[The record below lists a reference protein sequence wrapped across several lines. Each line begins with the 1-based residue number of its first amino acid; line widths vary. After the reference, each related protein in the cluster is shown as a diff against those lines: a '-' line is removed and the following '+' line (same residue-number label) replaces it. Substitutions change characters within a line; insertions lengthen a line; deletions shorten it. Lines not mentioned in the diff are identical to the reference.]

1 MPFVNKTPAP
11 GTAFRFAT
19 KAGTLERLAPY
30 VNGAR
35 LCEQITVAVADWG
48 SRRDDVAGDIV
59 ARFAPRRLA
68 VRSSAASEDGWNAS
82 QAGAHLSLIDVAPE
96 RQGVAAAIDAVFAS
110 YRHPATADQVLVQ
123 PMVEGAVISGVV
135 LTRELDTGG
144 PYYVVNYDDVTG
156 RTDTVTGGAESKTIL
171 VHRARPDALKSP
183 RFRRLIESVR
193 ELESITGSHALD
205 IEFCITA
212 DDQVYVLQ
220 VRPLAARRR
229 WQPIP
234 DGAVDTALDDIRAVI
249 AERMAPR
256 PGLAGATTILGE
268 MPDWN
273 PAEMIGNA
281 PRPLAL
287 SLYRRLITDQVW
299 ADARAAMGYR
309 RVEAPLLVDFHGRPY
324 VDVRLSLNSFLP
336 ADTGEGLAH
345 RLVDWQLSEL
355 ARRPQ
360 LHDKIEF
367 EIAATCRDF
376 AFAAHA
382 RRLRECGL
390 GAGDVAAFETSLARL
405 TGDALAAQPAGLA
418 SLAALT
424 GRLMNPLGDRRSPP
438 KTRVRALL
446 RDCKVHGTLPFATL
460 ARHGFIGVSFLRSLV
475 RRGVLGQ
482 TDADRFMRAIHT
494 VASDL
499 VHDMHALGAGRLEEA
514 AFLVRYGHLRPGTY
528 DVTSWRYD
536 ERPGLFLGQAGG
548 EAPPPQDP
556 FEASPAQRAGIAA
569 LIDES
574 GYGLEPDGL
583 LGYIAGAVKARE
595 AAKFA
600 FTRSISG
607 ALSILVEWGARIG
620 LDREDLSFL
629 PIATIL
635 EDHDVRELRERIAEA
650 RQAYAVTRSIR
661 LPHLIVEAAD
671 IDVVRLPLGQPTF
684 ITGQAVTAPA
694 ARLASADPPAIA
706 GRIVLIESADPGFD
720 WIFSHRIAGLI
731 TKYGGANSHMA
742 VRCAEF
748 GLPAAIGCGERLFE
762 TLAGMSVIELNCAA
776 RRITGH

>member
-11 GTAFRFAT
+11 GAAFRFAT
-19 KAGTLERLAPY
+19 KAGTLERLAPH
-30 VNGAR
+30 VNGAQ
-35 LCEQITVAVADWG
+35 LLEQITVAVADWG
-48 SRRDDVAGDIV
+48 SRREDVVGDIV

-68 VRSSAASEDGWNAS
+68 VRSSAASEDGWDAS

-110 YRHPATADQVLVQ
+110 YRQPATADQVLVQ

-183 RFRRLIESVR
+183 RFRRLIESVV
-193 ELESITGSHALD
+193 ELETITGSHALD

-212 DDQVYVLQ
+212 DDRVYVLQ

-229 WQPIP
+229 WQPVP
-234 DGAVDTALDDIRAVI
+234 EGVVDTALDDIRAVI

-273 PAEMIGNA
+273 PAEMIGDA

-287 SLYRRLITDQVW
+287 SLYRHLITDRVW

-309 RVEAPLLVDFHGRPY
+309 SVAAPLLVEFHGRPY

-336 ADTGEGLAH
+336 AVTGEGFAH

-376 AFAAHA
+376 AFAGQA
-382 RRLRECGL
+382 RRLRDAGL
-390 GAGDVAAFETSLARL
+390 GAGELTAFETSLARL
-405 TGDALAAQPAGLA
+405 TGDALAARPAGLP

-424 GRLMNPLGDRRSPP
+424 GRLMNPLGDRRIPP
-438 KTRVRALL
+438 LTRVQALL
-446 RDCKVHGTLPFATL
+446 RDCKVHGTLPFAML

-475 RRGVLGQ
+475 QRDVLDQG
-482 TDADRFMRAIHT
+482 DADRFMRAIHT

-499 VHDMHALGAGRLEEA
+499 VHDMHALGAGRLDGA
-514 AFLVRYGHLRPGTY
+514 AFLARYGHLRPGTY

-536 ERPGLFLGQAGG
+536 ERPDLFFGPAGG
-548 EAPPPQDP
+548 EAPPPDP
-556 FEASPAQRAGIAA
+556 FAASPAQRAGIAA

-574 GYGLEPDGL
+574 GYEVEPDEL
-583 LGYIAGAVKARE
+583 LEYIASAVKARE

-600 FTRSISG
+600 FTRSVSG
-607 ALSILVEWGARIG
+607 ALSILVDWGAGIG

-635 EDHDVRELRERIAEA
+635 EDHDVRELKERIAAA
-650 RQAYAVTRSIR
+650 RQAYAVTRAIR

-684 ITGQAVTAPA
+684 ITGQAVTAPP
-694 ARLASADPPAIA
+694 ARLASADPPAID

-720 WIFSHRIAGLI
+720 WIFSHPIAGLI

-762 TLAGMSVIELNCAA
+762 TLAGMSVIELNAAA